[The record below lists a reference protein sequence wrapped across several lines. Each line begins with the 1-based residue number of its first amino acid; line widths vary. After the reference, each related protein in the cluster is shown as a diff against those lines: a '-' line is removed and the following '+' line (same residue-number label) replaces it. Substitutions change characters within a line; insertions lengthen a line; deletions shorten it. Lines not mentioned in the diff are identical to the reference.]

1 MNEASESLSR
11 RRLFPIFASFQIST
25 FSSEHF
31 RYDARL
37 LLDPQTF
44 SNTGTKVQDYAIP
57 IPSSPTGWSDLPSDA
72 EDTFFFTAGE
82 TEDYRREKRRRMMEQ
97 TRDERLKAR
106 MEEDGE
112 EIWGGSD
119 EEVGQHVYAPY
130 GNETHSTIKAS

>member
-1 MNEASESLSR
+1 MKLRNHYQRGLFSPSLFYPKSP
-11 RRLFPIFASFQIST
+11 LSHQNI
-25 FSSEHF
+25 F

-44 SNTGTKVQDYAIP
+44 SSTGTNVQDHAIP
-57 IPSSPTGWSDLPSDA
+57 IPSSPAGWSDLPSDA

-82 TEDYRREKRRRMMEQ
+82 TGDYRREKRRRLMEQ

-119 EEVGQHVYAPY
+119 EEVGQHIYAFY